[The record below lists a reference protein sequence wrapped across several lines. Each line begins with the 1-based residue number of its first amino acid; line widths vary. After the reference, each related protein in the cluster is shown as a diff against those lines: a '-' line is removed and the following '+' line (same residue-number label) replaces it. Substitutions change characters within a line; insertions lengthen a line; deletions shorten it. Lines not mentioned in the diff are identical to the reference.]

1 MSLLRIGLVG
11 PDQTQ
16 PCGIADYTARLR
28 EAMAGKCDL
37 AFVPFREALL
47 SGALAGC
54 RAILV
59 QYERTLVPDPDFLR
73 KLADRHPGRVHVVPH
88 EVYAEDPFAFP
99 YAELRSAI
107 LPVLWL
113 KRLRYRWTHRGYA
126 REKRLQADAYGAH
139 RVIPLSGPGA
149 EILRMLA
156 GDRIMDPVPHAFYI
170 PPESRA
176 PVPPAPSRAGFFPA
190 EVESVIGIFG
200 FLNPGLDYAA
210 ALDLLGALGGSVGL
224 LILGGPR
231 GASAEQGAPAA
242 PSAPIASPQTGPV
255 VKWLKEA
262 VENRG
267 LEDRVRVTGYIPES
281 ALAAHL
287 LLCDMFLAP
296 LRFKSNSGSLLH
308 LVGMG
313 RPILASD
320 LPLTRY
326 LRDLGAPLELYKDA
340 DGLLEMAR
348 TALRP
353 GRAAPPNRYPWDF
366 PAVADAYLRVLGST
380 PQT

>member
-28 EAMAGKCDL
+28 EALAGKCDL
-37 AFVPFREALL
+37 AFVPYREALL

-54 RAILV
+54 RAILA

-88 EVYAEDPFAFP
+88 EVYDEDPFAFP
-99 YAELRSAI
+99 YAGLRSAI

-149 EILRMLA
+149 DILRSLA
-156 GDRIMDPVPHAFYI
+156 GDRIMDPVPHACFI
-170 PPESRA
+170 PPESHPAVPAA
-176 PVPPAPSRAGFFPA
+176 PMRAGLFPA
-190 EVESVIGIFG
+190 EVKSVIGIFG

-210 ALDLLGALGGSVGL
+210 ALDLIAALGGSVGL
-224 LILGGPR
+224 LIVGGPR
-231 GASAEQGAPAA
+231 GAMAEKRAA
-242 PSAPIASPQTGPV
+242 TARPGPIG
-255 VKWLKEA
+255 KWLTEEVA
-262 VENRG
+262 GRG
-267 LEDRVRVTGYIPES
+267 LEDRVRVTGYVPETD
-281 ALAAHL
+281 LAGHL
-287 LLCDMFLAP
+287 GLCDLFLAP

-308 LVGMG
+308 LLGMG
-313 RPILASD
+313 KPILASD

-326 LRDLGAPLELYKDA
+326 LRDQGAPLELYKDPA
-340 DGLLEMAR
+340 DLLNRAR

-353 GRAAPPNRYPWDF
+353 GHEAPPNRYPWSF
-366 PAVADAYLRVLGST
+366 SAVADAYLRILVST
-380 PQT
+380 PQS

>member
-28 EAMAGKCDL
+28 EALAEKCDL
-37 AFVPFREALL
+37 DFVPFREALRT
-47 SGALAGC
+47 GALAGC

-107 LPVLWL
+107 LPLLWL
-113 KRLRYRWTHRGYA
+113 KRLRYRLTHRGYA
-126 REKRLQADAYGAH
+126 SEKRLQADAYGAH

-149 EILRMLA
+149 DLLRAQA
-156 GDRIMDPVPHAFYI
+156 GDRIMDPVPHAFFP
-170 PPESRA
+170 PPESDAVPTA
-176 PVPPAPSRAGFFPA
+176 PLRAGLFPA

-200 FLNPGLDYAA
+200 FLNPGLDYAS
-210 ALDLLGALGGSVGL
+210 ALDLIAALGGSVGL
-224 LILGGPR
+224 LIVGGPR
-231 GASAEQGAPAA
+231 GSAADQGAAGA
-242 PSAPIASPQTGPV
+242 PKDGPLKVRLDGPV
-255 VKWLKEA
+255 GRWLAEE
-262 VENRG
+262 VEIRRLQG
-267 LEDRVRVTGYIPES
+267 RVRVTGYVPEA
-281 ALAAHL
+281 ALAPHL
-287 LLCDMFLAP
+287 RLCDLFLAP

-326 LRDLGAPLELYKDA
+326 LRDQGAPLELYKDA
-340 DGLLEMAR
+340 ADLLTMAR
-348 TALRP
+348 MALRP
-353 GRAAPPNRYPWDF
+353 DHAVPPNRYPWSF
-366 PAVADAYLRVLGST
+366 PAVADAYLRILGST
-380 PQT
+380 RQS

>member
-28 EAMAGKCDL
+28 EALAGKCDL
-37 AFVPFREALL
+37 AFVPFREALQ

-73 KLADRHPGRVHVVPH
+73 KLAGRHPGRVHVVPH

-99 YAELRSAI
+99 YAELRSAF
-107 LPVLWL
+107 LPVLWM
-113 KRLRYRWTHRGYA
+113 KRLRYRLTHRGYA
-126 REKRLQADAYGAH
+126 REKRLQADAYGAY

-149 EILRMLA
+149 DILRALA
-156 GDRIMDPVPHAFYI
+156 GDRIMDPVPHAFSG
-170 PPESRA
+170 PPESGAIPAA
-176 PVPPAPSRAGFFPA
+176 PPRAGLFP
-190 EVESVIGIFG
+190 EDVKYVIGIFG

-210 ALDLLGALGGSVGL
+210 ALDLIAALGGRVGL

-231 GASAEQGAPAA
+231 GTVAEPGSAGPQKAGPLPARRD
-242 PSAPIASPQTGPV
+242 GPV
-255 VKWLKEA
+255 GKWLAEA
-262 VENRG
+262 AEIRG
-267 LEDRVRVTGYIPES
+267 LQDRVRVTGYVPED

-287 LLCDMFLAP
+287 RLCDMFMAP

-326 LRDLGAPLELYKDA
+326 LRDEGAPLELYQDA
-340 DGLLEMAR
+340 ADLLAKAR
-348 TALRP
+348 AALRP
-353 GRAAPPNRYPWDF
+353 DHAVPPNRYPWSF
-366 PAVADAYLRVLGST
+366 PAVADAYLRILGTT
-380 PQT
+380 PQS

>member
-1 MSLLRIGLVG
+1 MSSLRIGLVG

-28 EAMAGKCDL
+28 GALAEKCDL

-47 SGALAGC
+47 SGSLAGC

-59 QYERTLVPDPDFLR
+59 QYERTLLPDPDFLR
-73 KLADRHPGRVHVVPH
+73 KLAERHPGRVHVVPH
-88 EVYAEDPFAFP
+88 EVFAEDPFAFP
-99 YAELRSAI
+99 YAELRSAF
-107 LPVLWL
+107 LPALWL

-126 REKRLQADAYGAH
+126 REKRRQADAYGAH

-149 EILRMLA
+149 DILRSAA
-156 GDRIMDPVPHAFYI
+156 GERIMDPVPHAFFN
-170 PPESRA
+170 PPESGA
-176 PVPPAPSRAGFFPA
+176 ADPEAPSRAGLFPA
-190 EVESVIGIFG
+190 EVKSVIGIFG

-210 ALDLLGALGGSVGL
+210 ALDLIAALGGSAGL

-231 GASAEQGAPAA
+231 TSAAGQGGGPLSGPFTARQ
-242 PSAPIASPQTGPV
+242 SGPIG
-255 VKWLKEA
+255 KWLAEEA
-262 VENRG
+262 EGRG
-267 LEDRVRVTGYIPES
+267 LEGRVRVTGYVPES
-281 ALAAHL
+281 ALAPHL
-287 LLCDMFLAP
+287 RLCDMFLAP

-326 LRDLGAPLELYKDA
+326 LRDQGAPLELYSGPGD
-340 DGLLEMAR
+340 LLEKAR
-348 TALRP
+348 RALRP
-353 GRAAPPNRYPWDF
+353 DHAVPPNRYPWSF
-366 PAVADAYLRVLGST
+366 PAVADAYLRILGST
-380 PQT
+380 PQP

>member
-28 EAMAGKCDL
+28 EALAGKCDL

-73 KLADRHPGRVHVVPH
+73 KLAGRYPGRVHVVPH

-99 YAELRSAI
+99 YAGLRAAF

-149 EILRMLA
+149 DILRPLA
-156 GDRIMDPVPHAFYI
+156 GSRIADPVPHAFFI
-170 PPESRA
+170 PPESA
-176 PVPPAPSRAGFFPA
+176 AGGAPSRAGLFPP

-210 ALDLLGALGGSVGL
+210 ALDLIAALGGSAGL

-231 GASAEQGAPAA
+231 GAAAGPGSAGAPISMPSCGPLGEWLAEQAEG
-242 PSAPIASPQTGPV
+242 
-255 VKWLKEA
+255 
-262 VENRG
+262 RG
-267 LEDRVRVTGYIPES
+267 LRDRVRVTGYVPES

-287 LLCDMFLAP
+287 RLCDMFLAP

-308 LVGMG
+308 LIGMG

-326 LRDLGAPLELYKDA
+326 LRDQGAPLELYAGPGD
-340 DGLLEMAR
+340 LLDQAR

-353 GRAAPPNRYPWDF
+353 GHAAPPNRYPWSF
-366 PAVADAYLRVLGST
+366 PAVADAYLRILVST